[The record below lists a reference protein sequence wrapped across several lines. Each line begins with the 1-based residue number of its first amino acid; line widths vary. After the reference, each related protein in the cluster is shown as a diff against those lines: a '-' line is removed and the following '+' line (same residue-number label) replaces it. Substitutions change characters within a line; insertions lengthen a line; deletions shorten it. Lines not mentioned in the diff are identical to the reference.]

1 MEENIC
7 KIILPDPKEAKKFWS
22 DIWSESSAHN
32 QHPTWLQRVRQK
44 LADVEKQGDI
54 KKAPGPDDV
63 QGFWFKKIKNLHDRL
78 ARLL

>member
-1 MEENIC
+1 MQS
-7 KIILPDPKEAKKFWS
+7 L
-22 DIWSESSAHN
+22 
-32 QHPTWLQRVRQK
+32 K